1 MFADFNKCNVRQ
13 SVPISEEKRT
23 VEGAVAESFG
33 RAAENGE
40 SSSSEESFCTL
51 SEEKIAKLLKNKQ
64 RE

>member
-23 VEGAVAESFG
+23 VEGAVAEPFG

-51 SEEKIAKLLKNKQ
+51 SEKK
-64 RE
+64 